1 MAAVSVSTF
10 CAAIAAPSGAS
21 PHSFSAARSVQCRS
35 VRQHA
40 HLVIRAEEL
49 TPAAAPPAAKPTI
62 GPPRGSIVSA
72 SGIDRRMLLY
82 ISWDIQR
89 GVHVQRTISQIE
101 TDSYHPSRVRGMN
114 I

>member
-10 CAAIAAPSGAS
+10 CAAIAAPSGVS
-21 PHSFSAARSVQCRS
+21 SQRLSAPRSVQCRS

-49 TPAAAPPAAKPTI
+49 TPAAAAPAAAKPTI

-72 SGIDRRMLLY
+72 SGIYCRKLLN
-82 ISWDIQR
+82 ISWDINLHPN
-89 GVHVQRTISQIE
+89 GDVHVQRTISHIE
-101 TDSYHPSRVRGMN
+101 S
-114 I
+114 